1 MEDIKENNK
10 IVENEIKN
18 PEENQNKIIEEEK
31 NKIEKIPEQQNI
43 IKEDSQKDLN
53 NEIKNE
59 SKIKENLKINSLS
72 KTESSRNFKILSE
85 SQTEKDYDSDNSA
98 LSNSDKSENDIDSIT
113 TRTSYNK
120 NMDLETFYKQTRQY
134 FIMTEG
140 GTPIYSRYGD
150 EIKNCSLSAT
160 FSAII
165 TKFVV
170 FNGGLNNEKESLNY
184 IKNEYSLIV
193 FLKKGKLFFITVSN
207 KNDSV
212 SFLYRQLELL
222 YHQLLSVI
230 TNDRMHALEEKPS
243 SCAKLL
249 TNSNYLFEQIIEY
262 ASHSMVGILKSYQVL
277 PIDNR
282 SKLNEVCNKYR
293 GEALITCL
301 ITLNAK
307 EIIALS
313 KSTAIELNY
322 ADMVLIQCLIMTCG
336 SLRENESWV
345 PLCMPGISADGFLQL
360 YSNFLHPNQYGI
372 LYITEKQEQTSF
384 STFNELSR
392 KIYDEIKEKGYLSSI
407 EKAIETKKNAE
418 FIKEEIQNNTQEIN
432 VESLKEFIK
441 RTFSNKNSNTNNKE
455 NDSYNPND
463 IIGKS
468 ATLTEAYGHYRSNTI
483 VKNKGHQSRL
493 ISIGKMATKQ
503 SSKNDPLLKMNY
515 GIIHHKANTQ
525 FFTVNMHSHD
535 HLTKEEKYVL
545 KSYMKLYDYY
555 ISFSKS
561 LTYPDNFFHIEKDN
575 KFSHGIFV
583 NENYIVF
590 GTFNL
595 FKPNDEIIE
604 VLKDS
609 AKLIKQYESNFFIS
623 LKQN

>member
-1 MEDIKENNK
+1 MEEKNEQNQSVENK
-10 IVENEIKN
+10 IKDSED
-18 PEENQNKIIEEEK
+18 NQNKIIED
-31 NKIEKIPEQQNI
+31 NNIKIEKISEHQNK
-43 IKEDSQKDLN
+43 IKEESQKKLFNDN
-53 NEIKNE
+53 QKEN
-59 SKIKENLKINSLS
+59 KENLKINLIS
-72 KTESSRNFKILSE
+72 KTLSSKNLAESLVE
-85 SQTEKDYDSDNSA
+85 EEYDSDNSA
-98 LSNSDKSENDIDSIT
+98 LSNSDVSENDIDSIT
-113 TRTSYNK
+113 TRTSFNK
-120 NMDLETFYKQTRQY
+120 NMDLETFYRQSRQY

-193 FLKKGKLFFITVSN
+193 FMKKGKLFFITVSN

-243 SCAKLL
+243 SCVKLL
-249 TNSNYLFEQIIEY
+249 TNSNYLFEQMIEY
-262 ASHSMVGILKSYQVL
+262 TSHSMVGILKSYQVL

-282 SKLNEVCNKYR
+282 SKLNEICSKFR

-313 KSTAIELNY
+313 KSTAIELTF
-322 ADMVLIQCLIMTCG
+322 ADMVLIQSLIMTCG

-360 YSNFLHPNQYGI
+360 YSNFLPPNQYGI

-384 STFNELSR
+384 STFNDLSR
-392 KIYDEIKEKGYLSSI
+392 KIYDEIKEKGFLPSI

-441 RTFSNKNSNTNNKE
+441 RTFSNKNNNLNNKG
-455 NDSYNPND
+455 NDSYNPNE

-468 ATLTEAYGHYRSNTI
+468 ATLTEAYSTYRSNTI
-483 VKNKGHQSRL
+483 IKKNSHQSRL
-493 ISIGKMATKQ
+493 VSIGKIATKQ

-545 KSYMKLYDYY
+545 KSYIKLYDYY
-555 ISFSKS
+555 LSFSKN
-561 LTYPDNFFHIEKDN
+561 LTNPDNFYHIEKDN
-575 KFSHGIFV
+575 RFSHGLFV
-583 NENYIVF
+583 NENYIIF

-595 FKPNDEIIE
+595 FKPNDEITE

-623 LKQN
+623 LK

>member
-1 MEDIKENNK
+1 MENNEIDQNQIKQIEKKNEENNK
-10 IVENEIKN
+10 NGKINSENGT
-18 PEENQNKIIEEEK
+18 NKISESQNNKQSEKIINIIINNNDNQIQEKSKDSYKNNPQENIEEE
-31 NKIEKIPEQQNI
+31 
-43 IKEDSQKDLN
+43 
-53 NEIKNE
+53 
-59 SKIKENLKINSLS
+59 
-72 KTESSRNFKILSE
+72 
-85 SQTEKDYDSDNSA
+85 YDSDNSA
-98 LSNSDKSENDIDSIT
+98 LSNSDVSENDIDSIV
-113 TRTSYNK
+113 TRTTKNK
-120 NMDLETFYKQTRQY
+120 SMDLDIFYRQSRQY

-150 EIKNCSLSAT
+150 EIKNSPLSAT
-160 FSAII
+160 FSAIV
-165 TKFVV
+165 TKFVA
-170 FNGGLNNEKESLNY
+170 FNGGVNNTKESLNY

-193 FLKKGKLFFITVSN
+193 FLKKGKLIFISVSN

-230 TNDRMHALEEKPS
+230 TNTRMKALEDKPS

-262 ASHSMVGILKSYQVL
+262 TSHSMVGILNSYQVL

-282 SKLNEVCNKYR
+282 IKLNEICSKYR
-293 GEALITCL
+293 GDALITCL

-313 KSTAIELNY
+313 KSTVIELTF
-322 ADMVLIQCLIMTCG
+322 ADMILIQSLIMTCG

-360 YSNFLHPNQYGI
+360 YSNFLAPNQYGI
-372 LYITEKQEQTSF
+372 LFITEKQEQTSF
-384 STFNELSR
+384 STFTDLSR
-392 KIYDEIKEKGYLSSI
+392 KIYEEIKEKGFLPSI

-418 FIKEEIQNNTQEIN
+418 YIKEEIQNNTQEIN

-441 RTFSNKNSNTNNKE
+441 RTFSNKNNSNSFNKKNNNNIE
-455 NDSYNPND
+455 PINPND

-468 ATLTEAYGHYRSNTI
+468 ATLPEAYKFYQNNAI
-483 VKNKGHQSRL
+483 KKENAHQSRL

-515 GIIHHKANTQ
+515 GLIQHKANSQ
-525 FFTVNMHSHD
+525 FFTINLHSHD
-535 HLTKEEKYVL
+535 QLTREEKYVL
-545 KSYMKLYDYY
+545 KSYIKLYDYY
-555 ISFSKS
+555 SSFKKS
-561 LTYPDNFFHIEKDN
+561 LNNSDNFYHIEKDN
-575 KFSHGIFV
+575 KFSHGLYV
-583 NENYIVF
+583 NENYIIF

-595 FKPNDEIIE
+595 FKPNDEITE
-604 VLKDS
+604 VFKDS
-609 AKLIKQYESNFFIS
+609 AKLIKQYETNFFIS
-623 LKQN
+623 LKQS

>member
-1 MEDIKENNK
+1 MEEKNEQNQSMENK
-10 IVENEIKN
+10 IKDSED
-18 PEENQNKIIEEEK
+18 NQNKIIED
-31 NKIEKIPEQQNI
+31 NNIKIEKISEQQNK
-43 IKEDSQKDLN
+43 IKEESQKQLFNDN
-53 NEIKNE
+53 QKEN
-59 SKIKENLKINSLS
+59 KENLKINLIS
-72 KTESSRNFKILSE
+72 KTLSSKNLAESLVE
-85 SQTEKDYDSDNSA
+85 EEYDSDNSA
-98 LSNSDKSENDIDSIT
+98 LSNSDVSENDIDSIT
-113 TRTSYNK
+113 TRTSFNK
-120 NMDLETFYKQTRQY
+120 NMDLETFYRQSRQY

-193 FLKKGKLFFITVSN
+193 FMKKGKLFFITVSN

-243 SCAKLL
+243 SCVKLL
-249 TNSNYLFEQIIEY
+249 TNSNYLFEQMIEY
-262 ASHSMVGILKSYQVL
+262 TSHSMVGILKSYQVL

-282 SKLNEVCNKYR
+282 SKLNEICSKFR

-313 KSTAIELNY
+313 KSTAIELTF
-322 ADMVLIQCLIMTCG
+322 ADMVLIQSLIMTCG

-360 YSNFLHPNQYGI
+360 YSNFLPPNQYGI

-384 STFNELSR
+384 STFNDLSR
-392 KIYDEIKEKGYLSSI
+392 KIYDEIKEKGFLPSI

-441 RTFSNKNSNTNNKE
+441 RTFSNKNNNLNNKG
-455 NDSYNPND
+455 NDSYNPNE

-468 ATLTEAYGHYRSNTI
+468 ATLTEAYSTYRSNTI
-483 VKNKGHQSRL
+483 IKKNSHQSRL
-493 ISIGKMATKQ
+493 VSIGKIATKQ

-545 KSYMKLYDYY
+545 KSYIKLYDYY
-555 ISFSKS
+555 LSFSKN
-561 LTYPDNFFHIEKDN
+561 LTNPDNFYHIEKDN
-575 KFSHGIFV
+575 RFSHGLFV
-583 NENYIVF
+583 NENYIIF

-595 FKPNDEIIE
+595 FKPNDEIKE

-623 LKQN
+623 LK

>member
-1 MEDIKENNK
+1 MENNK
-10 IVENEIKN
+10 IEEKTIQQNEIKN
-18 PEENQNKIIEEEK
+18 QEYKIIEKNVINNNINKLPESENLSKIEEK
-31 NKIEKIPEQQNI
+31 
-43 IKEDSQKDLN
+43 KEEENLMVQDKQKDS
-53 NEIKNE
+53 IKIQE
-59 SKIKENLKINSLS
+59 ENLD
-72 KTESSRNFKILSE
+72 EE
-85 SQTEKDYDSDNSA
+85 YDSDNSA
-98 LSNSDKSENDIDSIT
+98 LSNSDISENDIDSIT

-120 NMDLETFYKQTRQY
+120 NMDLETFYKQNRQY

-170 FNGGLNNEKESLNY
+170 FNGGLNNDKESLNY

-193 FLKKGKLFFITVSN
+193 FLKKGKLFFIAVSN

-230 TNDRMHALEEKPS
+230 TNDRMHALEEKPAT
-243 SCAKLL
+243 CTKLL
-249 TNSNYLFEQIIEY
+249 TTSNYLFEQIIEY
-262 ASHSMVGILKSYQVL
+262 TSHSMAGILQSYQVL

-282 SKLNEVCNKYR
+282 SKLNEICSRYR
-293 GEALITCL
+293 GDALITCL

-313 KSTAIELNY
+313 KSTVIELTF
-322 ADMVLIQCLIMTCG
+322 ADMALIQCLIMTCG

-360 YSNFLHPNQYGI
+360 YSNFLPPNQYGI
-372 LYITEKQEQTSF
+372 LYITEKQEQTTF
-384 STFNELSR
+384 STFTDLSR
-392 KIYDEIKEKGYLSSI
+392 KIYDDIKEKGFLPSI

-418 FIKEEIQNNTQEIN
+418 FIKEEIHNNTQEIN

-441 RTFSNKNSNTNNKE
+441 RTFNNKKKGYSLSSKTIE
-455 NDSYNPND
+455 TFNSGDF
-463 IIGKS
+463 IGKS
-468 ATLTEAYGHYRSNTI
+468 ATLNEAYKIYNSVTLKKDNI
-483 VKNKGHQSRL
+483 HQSRI
-493 ISIGKMATKQ
+493 ISIGNIATKQ

-515 GIIHHKANTQ
+515 GIIQHKLNSQ

-535 HLTKEEKYVL
+535 NLTREEKYVFQT
-545 KSYMKLYDYY
+545 YIKLYDFY
-555 ISFSKS
+555 ISFSKNINN
-561 LTYPDNFFHIEKDN
+561 PDNFYHIEKDN
-575 KFSHGIFV
+575 KFSHGICV
-583 NENYIVF
+583 NESFIIF

-595 FKPNDEIIE
+595 FKPNDEITGI
-604 VLKDS
+604 LKDC
-609 AKLIKQYESNFFIS
+609 AKIVKQYETNFFIS
-623 LKQN
+623 LKQS

>member
-1 MEDIKENNK
+1 MENNK
-10 IVENEIKN
+10 IEEKTIQQNEIKN
-18 PEENQNKIIEEEK
+18 QEYKIIEKNVINNNINKLPESENLSKIEEK
-31 NKIEKIPEQQNI
+31 
-43 IKEDSQKDLN
+43 KEEENLMVQDKQKDS
-53 NEIKNE
+53 IKIQE
-59 SKIKENLKINSLS
+59 ENLD
-72 KTESSRNFKILSE
+72 EE
-85 SQTEKDYDSDNSA
+85 YDSDNSA
-98 LSNSDKSENDIDSIT
+98 LSNSDISENDIDSIT

-120 NMDLETFYKQTRQY
+120 NMDLETFYKQNRQY

-170 FNGGLNNEKESLNY
+170 FNGGLNNDKESLNY

-193 FLKKGKLFFITVSN
+193 FLKKGKLFFIAVSN

-230 TNDRMHALEEKPS
+230 TNDRMHALEEKPAT
-243 SCAKLL
+243 CTKLL
-249 TNSNYLFEQIIEY
+249 TTSNYLFEQIIEY
-262 ASHSMVGILKSYQVL
+262 TSHSMAGILQSYQVL

-282 SKLNEVCNKYR
+282 SKLNEICSRYR
-293 GEALITCL
+293 GDALITCL

-313 KSTAIELNY
+313 KSTVIELTF
-322 ADMVLIQCLIMTCG
+322 ADMALIQCLIMTCG

-360 YSNFLHPNQYGI
+360 YSNFLPPNQYGI
-372 LYITEKQEQTSF
+372 LYITEKQEQTTF
-384 STFNELSR
+384 STFTDLSR
-392 KIYDEIKEKGYLSSI
+392 KIYDDIKEKGFLPSI

-418 FIKEEIQNNTQEIN
+418 FIKEEIHNNTQEIN

-441 RTFSNKNSNTNNKE
+441 RTFNNKNKGHSLSSKTIETFNSG
-455 NDSYNPND
+455 DF
-463 IIGKS
+463 IGKS
-468 ATLTEAYGHYRSNTI
+468 ATLNEAYKIYNSVTLKKDNI
-483 VKNKGHQSRL
+483 HQSRI
-493 ISIGKMATKQ
+493 ISIGNIATKQ

-515 GIIHHKANTQ
+515 GIIQHKLNSQ

-535 HLTKEEKYVL
+535 KLTREEKYVF
-545 KSYMKLYDYY
+545 KTYIKLYDFY
-555 ISFSKS
+555 ISFSKNINN
-561 LTYPDNFFHIEKDN
+561 PDNFYHIEKDN
-575 KFSHGIFV
+575 KFSHGICV
-583 NENYIVF
+583 NESFIIF

-595 FKPNDEIIE
+595 FKPNDEITGI
-604 VLKDS
+604 LKDC
-609 AKLIKQYESNFFIS
+609 AKIVTQYETNFFIS
-623 LKQN
+623 LKQS

>member
-1 MEDIKENNK
+1 MEINK
-10 IVENEIKN
+10 IEENPLQQNEIQNKETEKN
-18 PEENQNKIIEEEK
+18 ENINSIIDTNKIESQNIPQNIEQNISTNNNINENIIQENSKIIENNENDS
-31 NKIEKIPEQQNI
+31 NKITQETLYE
-43 IKEDSQKDLN
+43 E
-53 NEIKNE
+53 
-59 SKIKENLKINSLS
+59 
-72 KTESSRNFKILSE
+72 
-85 SQTEKDYDSDNSA
+85 YDSDNSA
-98 LSNSDKSENDIDSIT
+98 LSNSDVSENDIDSIT
-113 TRTSYNK
+113 TRTSKNK
-120 NMDLETFYKQTRQY
+120 NMDLETFYKQNRQY

-165 TKFVV
+165 TKFVA
-170 FNGGLNNEKESLNY
+170 FNGGINNENESLNY
-184 IKNEYSLIV
+184 LKNEYSLVV

-230 TNDRMHALEEKPS
+230 TNSRMHALEEKPS
-243 SCAKLL
+243 TCVKLL
-249 TNSNYLFEQIIEY
+249 TNSNYLFEQMIEY
-262 ASHSMVGILKSYQVL
+262 TSHSLVGILKSYQVL

-282 SKLNEVCNKYR
+282 IKLNEICAKYR
-293 GEALITCL
+293 GDALISCL

-313 KSTAIELNY
+313 KSSVIELTY
-322 ADMVLIQCLIMTCG
+322 QDMVLIQSLIMTCG

-360 YSNFLHPNQYGI
+360 YSNFLPPNQYGI

-384 STFNELSR
+384 SNFTELSR
-392 KIYDEIKEKGYLSSI
+392 KIYDEIKEKGFLPSI

-418 FIKEEIQNNTQEIN
+418 YIKEEIENNTQEIN

-441 RTFSNKNSNTNNKE
+441 KTFGSKNKSQSLNIKSNEINNA
-455 NDSYNPND
+455 ND

-468 ATLTEAYGHYRSNTI
+468 ATLPDAYRLYQTT
-483 VKNKGHQSRL
+483 VKKENVHQSRI
-493 ISIGKMATKQ
+493 ISIVKIATKQ

-515 GIIHHKANTQ
+515 GIIQHRINSQ
-525 FFTVNMHSHD
+525 FFTINLHSHD
-535 HLTKEEKYVL
+535 HLTREEKYIL
-545 KSYMKLYDYY
+545 KCYIKLFDFYT
-555 ISFSKS
+555 SFCKN
-561 LTYPDNFFHIEKDN
+561 LNNPDNFYHIEKDN
-575 KFSHGIFV
+575 KFSHGIYI
-583 NENYIVF
+583 NETFIIF

-595 FKPNDEIIE
+595 FKPNYEISEI
-604 VLKDS
+604 LKES
-609 AKLIKQYESNFFIS
+609 AKLVKQYETNFFIS
-623 LKQN
+623 LKQS

>member
-1 MEDIKENNK
+1 MEEKNEQNQSVENK
-10 IVENEIKN
+10 IKDSED
-18 PEENQNKIIEEEK
+18 NQNKIIED
-31 NKIEKIPEQQNI
+31 NNIKIEKISEQQNK
-43 IKEDSQKDLN
+43 IKEESQKQLFNDN
-53 NEIKNE
+53 QKEN
-59 SKIKENLKINSLS
+59 KENLKINLIS
-72 KTESSRNFKILSE
+72 KTLSSKNLAESLVE
-85 SQTEKDYDSDNSA
+85 EEYDSDNSA
-98 LSNSDKSENDIDSIT
+98 LSNSDVSENDIDSIT
-113 TRTSYNK
+113 TRTSFNK
-120 NMDLETFYKQTRQY
+120 NMDLETFYRQSRQY

-193 FLKKGKLFFITVSN
+193 FMKKGKLFFITVSN

-243 SCAKLL
+243 SCVKLL
-249 TNSNYLFEQIIEY
+249 TNSNYLFEQMIEY
-262 ASHSMVGILKSYQVL
+262 TSHSMVGILKSYQVL

-282 SKLNEVCNKYR
+282 SKLNEICSKFR

-313 KSTAIELNY
+313 KSTAIELTF
-322 ADMVLIQCLIMTCG
+322 ADMVLIQSLIMTCG

-360 YSNFLHPNQYGI
+360 YSNFLPPNQYGI

-384 STFNELSR
+384 STFNDLSR
-392 KIYDEIKEKGYLSSI
+392 KIYDEIKEKGFLPSI

-441 RTFSNKNSNTNNKE
+441 RTFSNKNNNLNNKG
-455 NDSYNPND
+455 NDSYNPNE

-468 ATLTEAYGHYRSNTI
+468 ATLTEAYSTYRSNTI
-483 VKNKGHQSRL
+483 IKKNSHQSRL
-493 ISIGKMATKQ
+493 VSIGKIATKQ

-545 KSYMKLYDYY
+545 KSYIKLYDYY
-555 ISFSKS
+555 LSFSKN
-561 LTYPDNFFHIEKDN
+561 LTNPDNFYHIEKDN
-575 KFSHGIFV
+575 RFSHGLFV
-583 NENYIVF
+583 NENYIIF

-595 FKPNDEIIE
+595 FKPNDEITE

-623 LKQN
+623 LK

>member
-1 MEDIKENNK
+1 MEEKNEQNQSVENK
-10 IVENEIKN
+10 IKDSED
-18 PEENQNKIIEEEK
+18 NQNKIIED
-31 NKIEKIPEQQNI
+31 NNIKIEKISEQQNK
-43 IKEDSQKDLN
+43 IKEESQKQLFNDN
-53 NEIKNE
+53 QKEN
-59 SKIKENLKINSLS
+59 KENLKINLIS
-72 KTESSRNFKILSE
+72 KTLSSKNLAESLIE
-85 SQTEKDYDSDNSA
+85 EEYDSDNSA
-98 LSNSDKSENDIDSIT
+98 LSNSDVSENDIDSIT
-113 TRTSYNK
+113 TRTSFNK
-120 NMDLETFYKQTRQY
+120 NMDLETFYRQSRQY

-193 FLKKGKLFFITVSN
+193 FMKKGKLFFITVSN

-243 SCAKLL
+243 SCVKLL
-249 TNSNYLFEQIIEY
+249 TNSNYLFEQMIEY
-262 ASHSMVGILKSYQVL
+262 TSHSMVGILKSYQVL

-282 SKLNEVCNKYR
+282 SKLNEICSKFR

-313 KSTAIELNY
+313 KSTAIELTF
-322 ADMVLIQCLIMTCG
+322 ADMVLIQSLIMTCG

-360 YSNFLHPNQYGI
+360 YSNFLPPNQYGI

-384 STFNELSR
+384 STFNDLSR
-392 KIYDEIKEKGYLSSI
+392 KIYDEIKEKGFLPSI

-432 VESLKEFIK
+432 VELLKEFIK
-441 RTFSNKNSNTNNKE
+441 RTFSNKNNNLNNKG
-455 NDSYNPND
+455 NDSYNPNE

-468 ATLTEAYGHYRSNTI
+468 ATLTEAYSTYRSNTI
-483 VKNKGHQSRL
+483 IKKNSHQSRL
-493 ISIGKMATKQ
+493 VSIGKIATKQ

-515 GIIHHKANTQ
+515 GIIHHKSNTQ

-545 KSYMKLYDYY
+545 KSYIKLYDYY
-555 ISFSKS
+555 LSFSKN
-561 LTYPDNFFHIEKDN
+561 LTNPDNFYHIEKDN
-575 KFSHGIFV
+575 RFSHGLFV
-583 NENYIVF
+583 NENYIIF

-595 FKPNDEIIE
+595 FKPNDEITE

-623 LKQN
+623 LK

>member
-1 MEDIKENNK
+1 MEEKNEQNQSVENK
-10 IVENEIKN
+10 IKDSED
-18 PEENQNKIIEEEK
+18 NQNKIIED
-31 NKIEKIPEQQNI
+31 NNIKIEKISEQQNK
-43 IKEDSQKDLN
+43 IKEESQKQLFNDN
-53 NEIKNE
+53 QKEN
-59 SKIKENLKINSLS
+59 KENLKINLIS
-72 KTESSRNFKILSE
+72 KTLSSKNLAESLIE
-85 SQTEKDYDSDNSA
+85 EEYDSDNSA
-98 LSNSDKSENDIDSIT
+98 LSNSDVSENDIDSIT
-113 TRTSYNK
+113 TRTSFNK
-120 NMDLETFYKQTRQY
+120 NMDLETFYRQSRQY

-193 FLKKGKLFFITVSN
+193 FMKKGKLFFITVSN

-243 SCAKLL
+243 SCVKLL
-249 TNSNYLFEQIIEY
+249 TNSNYLFEQMIEY
-262 ASHSMVGILKSYQVL
+262 TSHSMVGILKSYQVL

-282 SKLNEVCNKYR
+282 SKLNEICSKFR

-313 KSTAIELNY
+313 KSTAIELTF
-322 ADMVLIQCLIMTCG
+322 ADMVLIQSLIMTCG

-360 YSNFLHPNQYGI
+360 YSNFLPPNQYGI

-384 STFNELSR
+384 STFNDLSR
-392 KIYDEIKEKGYLSSI
+392 KIYDEIKEKGFLPSI

-441 RTFSNKNSNTNNKE
+441 RTFSNKNNNLNNKG
-455 NDSYNPND
+455 NDSYNPNE

-468 ATLTEAYGHYRSNTI
+468 ATLTEAYSTYRSNTI
-483 VKNKGHQSRL
+483 IKKNSHQSRL
-493 ISIGKMATKQ
+493 VSIGKIATKQ

-545 KSYMKLYDYY
+545 KSYIKLYDYY
-555 ISFSKS
+555 LSFSKN
-561 LTYPDNFFHIEKDN
+561 LTNPDNFYHIEKDN
-575 KFSHGIFV
+575 RFSHGLFV
-583 NENYIVF
+583 NENYIIF

-595 FKPNDEIIE
+595 FKPNDEITE

-623 LKQN
+623 LK